1 MLLLFEVDGYKLF
14 DHKIQFSM
22 FPNRRIKKLKE
33 NIVVK
38 TINNKE
44 YHVLKSAII
53 YGPNNSGKTTFI
65 KSLSLFKSIIE
76 QENVDS
82 VSQDKLNF
90 NFFDPDLN
98 IDFKIEFLSNKKH
111 YSYELSFN
119 DKKQINNE
127 VLIVDGETIL
137 NRFGKNNK
145 CISHVIDL
153 LGHYENKLLVL
164 SLPREYEE
172 VYKGF
177 KKFFSKL
184 IVLQHVDENI
194 QSTFDILED
203 PLYKEDFIRLIRNS
217 DTNIKDVRISKDIN
231 REKFSYVPKE
241 VAEYLRLESTYE
253 KNGQKISFPSILVDS
268 LGTKKLIVY
277 ASYIL
282 KALKE
287 NYVLVI
293 DELDSSW
300 HTVLT
305 RNIFALFNSVSN
317 TSSQLIAS
325 SHDLLL
331 LDDENM
337 FRRDQIWFTYKDIE
351 SIYFYSLNDFRAE
364 AGKKSNALTN
374 YLKGKYGALPY
385 PEIGDLMNE
394 KE

>member
-1 MLLLFEVDGYKLF
+1 M
-14 DHKIQFSM
+14 
-22 FPNRRIKKLKE
+22 
-33 NIVVK
+33 
-38 TINNKE
+38 
-44 YHVLKSAII
+44 
-53 YGPNNSGKTTFI
+53 
-65 KSLSLFKSIIE
+65 
-76 QENVDS
+76 
-82 VSQDKLNF
+82 
-90 NFFDPDLN
+90 
-98 IDFKIEFLSNKKH
+98 
-111 YSYELSFN
+111 
-119 DKKQINNE
+119 
-127 VLIVDGETIL
+127 
-137 NRFGKNNK
+137 
-145 CISHVIDL
+145 
-153 LGHYENKLLVL
+153 
-164 SLPREYEE
+164 
-172 VYKGF
+172 
-177 KKFFSKL
+177 